1 MDSEQYS
8 IFETLDSLEK
18 LSDILASPI
27 DAPVEEEE
35 DVLHI
40 CDGCSYQTENL
51 QEFLTHVEENSPHQ
65 HSCLSCKLRYKRKDS
80 LTRHLKAVHRKREYQ
95 TCDSCNFKALTVESL
110 QEHKFSIHLSN
121 AYSCINCELS
131 YRFSAEFAA
140 HLKSHPSLRGVK
152 TAQKIE
158 RKSFQKKEDG
168 TKFIYV
174 DYPVSEQTFRCN
186 KCEYKS
192 NTRNNLQKHVMRH
205 HKKTFKC
212 DHCPYAGSN
221 KIELL
226 KHKSRVHEK
235 QKENSQELGLEILGD
250 PKPRSRS

>member
-1 MDSEQYS
+1 MDCEQYS

-18 LSDILASPI
+18 LSDILSSPT
-27 DAPVEEEE
+27 DAPVEEEEE

-51 QEFLTHVEENSPHQ
+51 HEFLTHVEENTPHQ
-65 HSCLSCKLRYKRKDS
+65 HTCLSCKLKYRRRDS

-95 TCDSCNFKALTVESL
+95 TCDSCNFKTLTVESL

-121 AYSCINCELS
+121 AYSCLS
-131 YRFSAEFAA
+131 CGLSFRFSVEFAA

-158 RKSFQKKEDG
+158 RKSLQKKVDRKEAQPSEA
-168 TKFIYV
+168 KLIYV
-174 DYPVSEQTFRCN
+174 DYPVSDQTFRCN

-205 HKKTFKC
+205 HNKTFKC

-235 QKENSQELGLEILGD
+235 QIENSQEQRVEI
-250 PKPRSRS
+250 